1 MLFEVFKE
9 DYSLSKDIQI
19 WSKMMLETS
28 PVFQFPYGVCHR
40 VSNLD
45 MTKIFEITLPG
56 SHPNLDI
63 FITDPRK
70 QTYTTIDL
78 GSLTG
83 DSLECKR
90 EHLCTFE
97 IDIVIRDLRNP
108 GASDACSDTV
118 PYTKCVNEQIDFFY
132 LEVRQDLYTLMT
144 IYQEKDNQ

>member
-45 MTKIFEITLPG
+45 MTKIFMITLPG
-56 SHPNLDI
+56 SHSNLDI

-83 DSLECKR
+83 DSLECKK

-97 IDIVIRDLRNP
+97 IDIILSDLRNP
-108 GASDACSDTV
+108 GASDTCSDTV

-132 LEVRQDLYTLMT
+132 LEVGQDLYTLMT

>member
-19 WSKMMLETS
+19 WSKMIMETS
-28 PVFQFPYGVCHR
+28 PVLQFPYGVCHR

-45 MTKIFEITLPG
+45 MTMIFVITMPG

-70 QTYTTIDL
+70 QAYTTMDL

-97 IDIVIRDLRNP
+97 IDIIIRDLRNP
-108 GASDACSDTV
+108 GASDTCSDAV
-118 PYTKCVNEQIDFFY
+118 PYNKCVNEQIDIFFTK
-132 LEVRQDLYTLMT
+132 R
-144 IYQEKDNQ
+144 